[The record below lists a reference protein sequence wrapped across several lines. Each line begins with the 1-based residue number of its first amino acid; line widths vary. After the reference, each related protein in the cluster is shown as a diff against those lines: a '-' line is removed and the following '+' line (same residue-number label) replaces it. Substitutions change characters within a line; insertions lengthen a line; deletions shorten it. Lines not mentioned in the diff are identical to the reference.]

1 MKIFFSYF
9 LLFFLCSCYTT
20 IISTQTDSLCD
31 YKIED
36 SKEVKEIISINRG
49 ACYGTCP
56 IYFISIFSDMSGVY
70 HGKNFVEKTGKIEF
84 KLSEEEINSIL
95 QKANKINYC
104 QLEDEYFEH
113 ISDLPRT
120 YIQIFDKKVLDYY
133 GAPKELKEL
142 EVLIDK
148 ICFKYI
154 K

>member
-1 MKIFFSYF
+1 MRIFYSFY

-20 IISTQTDSLCD
+20 GISTQITSLCN

-36 SKEVKEIISINRG
+36 SKEIKEIISINRG
-49 ACYGTCP
+49 ACFGTCP
-56 IYFISIFSDMSGVY
+56 IYFISISSDMRGVY

-84 KLSEEEINSIL
+84 TLSEEEINSIL
-95 QKANKINYC
+95 QKANEINYC
-104 QLEDEYFEH
+104 QLEDEYFER

-120 YIQIFDKKVLDYY
+120 YIQIFDKKILDYY

-142 EVLIDK
+142 EKLIDN